1 MRKMELRLMKRMD
14 ALEARMIEAIGQQQR
29 QHESTNKLCD
39 PEDSDSPDAK
49 QYTKMLREASKAM
62 DRQLEEI
69 CKMEQENKIG
79 KVENHKVNKREGAAN
94 ISQDEHGSKDG
105 KFCHNHQS
113 LEEVGAKGGWSDP
126 DD

>member
-1 MRKMELRLMKRMD
+1 MRLMQRMD

-29 QHESTNKLCD
+29 QHESTNKLSD

-49 QYTKMLREASKAM
+49 RYTTMLGEAFKAM

-69 CKMEQENKIG
+69 CKMEKENKGG
-79 KVENHKVNKREGAAN
+79 KVDNQKVNMREGAAN

-105 KFCHNHQS
+105 KFSHKHRY
-113 LEEVGAKGGWSDP
+113 LEEVGAKRGWSDH
-126 DD
+126 DDESDEV